1 MNYIYSVRK
10 LLIITLLALSLTACG
25 SQANNP
31 SNKIPENT
39 GNKKLIGAVMAGSDA
54 CYNAS
59 TDVLIELSKNEGWD
73 TIKLSSD
80 YSKEKE
86 LKNVQEL
93 IAKKVDAI
101 AIITTDIKMGG
112 ECTKIANDAKTPIFF
127 FMTMPELSNGLK
139 STSNVTTDW
148 YMTGYVNG
156 KAVSESNKNAKCALI
171 EGGYDQGMTEMM
183 RQGFIDGLNSV
194 SGSKSKVVVNYSGGW
209 MKPNAMAA
217 IEDLLKSNI
226 EFDTIFT
233 GNEEMMIGVIEV
245 LKSKNLI
252 GKYKLYS
259 ENGREDAGIKFIQ
272 EGLLEAT
279 ACAPTTADGDVVFQL
294 IKAHFE
300 GKVLPYHIL
309 NPVKLLTKNNL
320 QEAIPWDTIAYM
332 KLRSENKV
340 KLDYKDLEIVKEE
353 RKWSKEGNNYE
364 SVSFYK

>member
-1 MNYIYSVRK
+1 MKIAFDVK
-10 LLIITLLALSLTACG
+10 KLIIFTLLFFSLTACG
-25 SQANNP
+25 SP
-31 SNKIPENT
+31 SSTQSQKTPESK
-39 GNKKLIGAVMAGSDA
+39 GAKRLIGAVMAGSDA

-59 TDVLIELSKNEGWD
+59 TDVLVELAKKEGWE

-101 AIITTDIKMGG
+101 AIITTDIKIGG
-112 ECTKIANDAKTPIFF
+112 ECAKIANDAKIPVFF
-127 FMTMPELSNGLK
+127 YMTMPDLANGAK
-139 STSNVTTDW
+139 ATSIVTTDW

-156 KAVSESNKNAKCALI
+156 KAISESNKNAKCALI

-194 SGSKSKVVVNYSGGW
+194 AGSKSKVVVNYSGGW

-217 IEDLLKSNI
+217 MEELLKSNI
-226 EFDTIFT
+226 QFDTIFT
-233 GNEEMMIGVIEV
+233 GNEEMMIGAIEV
-245 LKSKNLI
+245 LKNKNLI
-252 GKYKLYS
+252 GKYKLYA
-259 ENGREDAGIKFIQ
+259 ENGREDAGIKFIK

-279 ACAPTTADGDVVFQL
+279 AGAPTTADGDVVFQL

-300 GKVLPYHIL
+300 GKTLPYHVL
-309 NPVKLLTKNNL
+309 NPVKLITKNNI
-320 QEAIPWDTIAYM
+320 QDAVPWSTAEYIR
-332 KLRSENKV
+332 LRSENKIR
-340 KLDYKDLEIVKEE
+340 LDYKELEIVKEE